1 MRTNKALVLFLAV
14 LLVLSSF
21 GFSALARQDSGVA
34 STTST
39 KTEKFIVVFKS
50 ENLPGSYK
58 KIIESAGGE
67 VTYEVPTIGTIEAS
81 TSNPT
86 SFIKTLL
93 NDKNVLSLA
102 PSIELPLNLPEVD
115 VDSADVTASGLS
127 PVPADDSI
135 FDAGWQW
142 DIEKVTNGGA
152 SHAIES
158 GTKDVVVGVIDTG
171 FDFNHP
177 DLVNN
182 IVDGS
187 KTFVP
192 GTTDAWD
199 AHSHGTHVAG
209 TIGANG
215 RVKGIA
221 PEVGLR
227 AYRVFN
233 RGGAQQIWI
242 TDAIVAAANDG
253 VDVINMSLGGTR
265 VVGQWYYI
273 DPATGEK
280 IRLGNDAA
288 DMVAYNR
295 AVKYATGKNVTV
307 VASAGNDAQ
316 DLSNP
321 AKLADWYNAYL
332 HRLGLTAYE
341 VQGAA
346 FKVPA
351 QTPGVITV
359 SATGGGFGSEDRL
372 AFFSNYG
379 NGAIELAAPGGDLG
393 PTYDGTR
400 ESLEADYYKYLILS
414 TVPTY
419 LKQSTTAV
427 GLFNEAGYGW
437 KAGTSMAAPQ
447 VSGVAAAYISKV
459 YKETGKKPTP
469 SQVQT
474 HLQQTA
480 VDAGKVGYDADYGHG
495 IVNAYNAVK

>member
-1 MRTNKALVLFLAV
+1 MSKRKNKALVLFLTV
-14 LLVLSSF
+14 LLALSSF
-21 GFSALARQDSGVA
+21 GFSALAQQDSSSVA
-34 STTST
+34 T

-50 ENLPGSYK
+50 ESLPSNYK
-58 KIIESAGGE
+58 EVIQAAGGE
-67 VTYEVPTIGTIEAS
+67 VTYEVAKIGTVEAS

-86 SFIKTLL
+86 AFIKTLL
-93 NDKNVLSLA
+93 KDRNVISLA
-102 PSIELPLNLPEVD
+102 PSIELPLNLPEVEGSE
-115 VDSADVTASGLS
+115 VVESSKEASAIINNIWESGY
-127 PVPADDSI
+127 
-135 FDAGWQW
+135 QW
-142 DIEKVTNGGA
+142 DIEKVTNNGA

-158 GTKDVVVGVIDTG
+158 GSKDVVVGVIDTG

-177 DLVNN
+177 DLKNN
-182 IVDGS
+182 IVSGS

-215 RVKGIA
+215 SMKGIA
-221 PEVGLR
+221 PNVGLR

-233 RGGAQQIWI
+233 TGGAQQVWI
-242 TDAIVAAANDG
+242 TNAIVAAADDG

-265 VVGQWYYI
+265 VVGQWYYT

-280 IRLGNDAA
+280 IRLGGEAA

-295 AVKYATGKNVTV
+295 AVRYAVNKNVTV

-359 SATGGGFGSEDRL
+359 SATGGGFGTEDRL

-379 NGAIELAAPGGDLG
+379 NGAVELAAPGGDLG
-393 PTYDGTR
+393 PDYPN
-400 ESLEADYYKYLILS
+400 SSADKFLILS

-419 LKQSTTAV
+419 LANVSPRAKRAES
-427 GLFNEAGYGW
+427 LFGKGYGW
-437 KAGTSMAAPQ
+437 KAGTSMASPQ
-447 VSGVAAAYISKV
+447 VAGVAAAYISKV
-459 YKETGKKPTP
+459 FKETGKKPTP

-480 VDAGKVGYDADYGHG
+480 VDAGKVGYDANYGHG
-495 IVNAYNAVK
+495 IVNAFNAVK